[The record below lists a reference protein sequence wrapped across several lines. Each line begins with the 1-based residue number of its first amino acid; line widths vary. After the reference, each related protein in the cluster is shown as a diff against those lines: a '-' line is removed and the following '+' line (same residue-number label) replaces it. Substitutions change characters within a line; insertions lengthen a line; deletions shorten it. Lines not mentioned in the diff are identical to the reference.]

1 MSSISSETVI
11 VLDFGAQ
18 YAQLI
23 ARKVR
28 ACRVY
33 CEILPFDAPLEEILK
48 HKPKAVIFSGGPSSV
63 YEVEAPQCADGLFH
77 SGIRF
82 WAFATGI
89 SSWRT

>member
-1 MSSISSETVI
+1 MNSLSSETII

-33 CEILPFDAPLEEILK
+33 CEILPYDAPLEQILA
-48 HKPKAVIFSGGPSSV
+48 HNPRGVIFSGGPSSV
-63 YEVEAPQCADGLFH
+63 
-77 SGIRF
+77 
-82 WAFATGI
+82 
-89 SSWRT
+89 